1 MKSFWKLILIIGT
14 FGIVGDY
21 NVIRYY
27 TLKCKLFWPLY
38 KLFQTFHCAYLPLT
52 NVIEGYITLPHSV
65 YGCFFSRE
73 SKIGK
78 GCIIMQHVTIGSNYW
93 GGEKSNKVL
102 GAPEIGNNVFVGA
115 GAKIIGKVKIGDGAK
130 IGAGCIVVEDVPPN
144 AVCVMNKPRII
155 TK

>member
-1 MKSFWKLILIIGT
+1 MSLLVQIIG
-14 FGIVGDY
+14 
-21 NVIRYY
+21 
-27 TLKCKLFWPLY
+27 
-38 KLFQTFHCAYLPLT
+38 
-52 NVIEGYITLPHSV
+52 
-65 YGCFFSRE
+65 
-73 SKIGK
+73 
-78 GCIIMQHVTIGSNYW
+78 

-155 TK
+155 IK